1 MTEPNTQQPH
11 APTSLAH
18 DDPLEYAR
26 RAEILATELDRLHRE
41 APHER
46 ATIGYANQHLGVN
59 LKLAEVH
66 ATLAVRDAVLEL
78 LAALRPAPAPAAVF
92 AAAPP
97 VPPDNPAGVFA
108 ECSVCNGHLYLT
120 SVARPGSV
128 YAPVMYACDGRG
140 HDQFTRADLGLNAN
154 AREEYD
160 HTGHLALFIMTEET
174 TEQACEDAQA
184 AKA

>member
-1 MTEPNTQQPH
+1 MTEPNTQQSH

-18 DDPLEYAR
+18 DEALEYAR

-78 LAALRPAPAPAAVF
+78 LAALLPAPAPAAVF

-97 VPPDNPAGVFA
+97 ETPDNPAGVFA

-120 SVARPGSV
+120 SVARSGAV
-128 YAPVMYACDGRG
+128 YACDGRG
-140 HDQFTRADLGLNAN
+140 HDRFTRADLGLNAV
-154 AREEYD
+154 EEYD
-160 HTGHLALFIMTEET
+160 HTGHLALFIMTDP
-174 TEQACEDAQA
+174 EQLEVA
-184 AKA
+184 AK